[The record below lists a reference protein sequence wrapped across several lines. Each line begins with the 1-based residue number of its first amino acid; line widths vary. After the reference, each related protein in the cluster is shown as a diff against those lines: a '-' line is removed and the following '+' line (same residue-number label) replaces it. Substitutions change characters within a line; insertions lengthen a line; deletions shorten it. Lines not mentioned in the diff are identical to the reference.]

1 MIGTRVKDGSPS
13 PRAGRRTERKSHG
26 GGFLA
31 GVPELA
37 EELPARM
44 LQPQRAAVPLP
55 LPARRSRRA
64 ALLRRTLLTADLVA
78 CFLAIATME
87 VTVGR
92 FEPRDLLLSLLVIP
106 AFAGWAML
114 AGVYG
119 LYAREEVGVG
129 RSAVDNLPDLLLL
142 TTLATWLGLVFL
154 VETGLAHPRLRNLL
168 LFWISYICAIVVCRA
183 VCLAVTR
190 RLFVDVAERTLV
202 IGAGV
207 VGRLVGR
214 KLSERPGYFLEL
226 VGYLDDRPLG
236 AELGAA
242 YAGGIGDLERVV
254 RARRVERVIV
264 AFSEL
269 SGEREAELCRRCMDL
284 DVQVDIVPRL
294 FEVIGPRAV
303 FHSLDGMPL
312 LSLPSARLSW
322 SSRAVKR
329 ALDVVVAGAALVLL
343 SPVLIVAT
351 WCIKRGSEGPV
362 LFRQERMGAGGRR
375 FWILKFRTMTADA
388 EARKDEVAHLNK
400 HTEDGPRMFK
410 IPGDPRIT
418 PIGAFLRRWSL
429 DELPQLINVLRG
441 DMSLVGPRPLILG
454 EDEHIRRAPPS
465 PSEPHPGHH
474 GALAGARTQR
484 HPVRRDGDPRLPLRD
499 QLVAVG

>member
-1 MIGTRVKDGSPS
+1 MAEMIRNRVKDRSASLPPDS
-13 PRAGRRTERKSHG
+13 RWARSESRG

-44 LQPQRAAVPLP
+44 LPPQRAAASLP

-64 ALLRRTLLTADLVA
+64 TLLRRTLLSADLIA
-78 CFLAIATME
+78 CFVAIAVME
-87 VTVGR
+87 ISVGR
-92 FEPRDLLLSLLVIP
+92 FESRDLLLSLLVLP

-154 VETGLAHPRLRNLL
+154 VETNLAHPRLRNLL
-168 LFWISYICAIVVCRA
+168 LFWIAYICAIVACRA
-183 VCLAVTR
+183 ICLAVTR
-190 RLFVDVAERTLV
+190 RLFVDARERTLV

-214 KLSERPGYFLEL
+214 KLVERPGYFLEL

-236 AELGAA
+236 SELGAT
-242 YAGGIGDLERVV
+242 YAGRIADLERVV

-269 SGEREAELCRRCMDL
+269 SGDREAELCRRCMDL

-294 FEVIGPRAV
+294 
-303 FHSLDGMPL
+303 
-312 LSLPSARLSW
+312 
-322 SSRAVKR
+322 
-329 ALDVVVAGAALVLL
+329 
-343 SPVLIVAT
+343 
-351 WCIKRGSEGPV
+351 
-362 LFRQERMGAGGRR
+362 
-375 FWILKFRTMTADA
+375 
-388 EARKDEVAHLNK
+388 
-400 HTEDGPRMFK
+400 
-410 IPGDPRIT
+410 
-418 PIGAFLRRWSL
+418 
-429 DELPQLINVLRG
+429 
-441 DMSLVGPRPLILG
+441 
-454 EDEHIRRAPPS
+454 
-465 PSEPHPGHH
+465 
-474 GALAGARTQR
+474 
-484 HPVRRDGDPRLPLRD
+484 
-499 QLVAVG
+499 